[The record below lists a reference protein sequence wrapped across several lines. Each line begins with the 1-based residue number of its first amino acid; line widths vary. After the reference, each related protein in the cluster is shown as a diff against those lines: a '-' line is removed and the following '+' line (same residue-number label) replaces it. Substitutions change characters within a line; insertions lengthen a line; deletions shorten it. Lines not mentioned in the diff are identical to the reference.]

1 MLKCMMMFCYIMMM
15 VLGGVIG
22 VGLFKGSSLVID
34 VVGLFVII
42 VYLFGGIIL
51 LFIM

>member
-1 MLKCMMMFCYIMMM
+1 MILCYIMMM

-34 VVGLFVII
+34 MVGLLVII
-42 VYLFGGIIL
+42 VYLIGGIIL